1 MIWLPGEAKPR
12 LIRRVEFDLGREL
25 FWGSCKNVC
34 DFYKEGKFMLFWTG
48 AFHSKSLR
56 FTIHSVWCSQCTL
69 FERRMGRIGENWK
82 EDKWWGEV
90 GGWMAFMVKYWCGL
104 LAPTQLSALFWH
116 CCCSSRIGVAKEE
129 EVRMKRMK
137 RSEQILGD
145 WMLTSSMFVAV
156 LWLKSPDP
164 SGQLPHRHILA
175 ISPLQRRFKYQ
186 ICQEFDF
193 QNLRFNIVNEYT
205 KYKKIKHH

>member
-1 MIWLPGEAKPR
+1 MNYSW
-12 LIRRVEFDLGREL
+12 
-25 FWGSCKNVC
+25 
-34 DFYKEGKFMLFWTG
+34 
-48 AFHSKSLR
+48 
-56 FTIHSVWCSQCTL
+56 TIHSFT
-69 FERRMGRIGENWK
+69 IWK
-82 EDKWWGEV
+82 EIRELYWKQDEWWGGAKMNGIHGEV
-90 GGWMAFMVKYWCGL
+90 LMWGF

-186 ICQEFDF
+186 ICKEFDF
-193 QNLRFNIVNEYT
+193 QNLQFNIVNEYT